1 MDGPD
6 PRRVHTLA
14 ELSRELEL
22 LRARAARGSHKTKV
36 SLAELARRVDEPRST
51 IHAYLTGRYLA
62 PADVLDEIVIAL
74 GADRAELPEWGEA
87 WFRVAA
93 DQHERMCHRRS

>member
-22 LRARAARGSHKTKV
+22 LRARAARGSHKTKI
-36 SLAELARRVDEPRST
+36 SLAELAKRTAEPRST
-51 IHAYLTGRYLA
+51 IHSYVTGRYLA
-62 PADVLDEIVIAL
+62 PPDVLDRIVHAL
-74 GADRAELPEWGEA
+74 GATPAELREWGEA
-87 WFRVAA
+87 WFRVFASA
-93 DQHERMCHRRS
+93 MR